1 MNNQYLLKLRNGE
14 KLSTSQ
20 QVKMILLLSLPAILS
35 QVSSTVMQYIDASMV
50 GSLGADAS
58 ASIGLVSSTTWMFG
72 GVAFAAI
79 TGFTVQVAHAIGA
92 KDLLHARNIMKQ
104 GFIVG
109 EIFVFILMIIGVSI
123 SFQLPIWLKGTESI
137 QYSASM
143 YFLFFA
149 LFLPFQQ
156 LNYLATGMLQASGNM
171 KIPSLL
177 NICMCFLDVVF
188 NLFFIFYMD
197 LGVMGAS
204 IRTG

>member
-143 YFLFFA
+143 YFLFLRCFF
-149 LFLPFQQ
+149 LF
-156 LNYLATGMLQASGNM
+156 NN
-171 KIPSLL
+171 
-177 NICMCFLDVVF
+177 
-188 NLFFIFYMD
+188 
-197 LGVMGAS
+197 
-204 IRTG
+204 

>member
-1 MNNQYLLKLRNGE
+1 M
-14 KLSTSQ
+14 LSSFNL
-20 QVKMILLLSLPAILS
+20 LLLSLPAILS

-109 EIFVFILMIIGVSI
+109 EILFYLNDHRVSI

-143 YFLFFA
+143 YFL
-149 LFLPFQQ
+149 LFCAVSSFSTTKLF
-156 LNYLATGMLQASGNM
+156 GNR
-171 KIPSLL
+171 
-177 NICMCFLDVVF
+177 NVA
-188 NLFFIFYMD
+188 
-197 LGVMGAS
+197 G
-204 IRTG
+204 IREYEDT